1 MRLGYSILYVAS
13 VPDTMA
19 FYERAFGLK
28 RGLIAEGE
36 VYGEMS
42 TGATKLAF
50 SAERFART
58 LTPVPFEA
66 ARPEQAAPPS
76 ELGLVTSEVEVAF
89 SRAVDAGAVAVKAP
103 ECKPWGQVVAYVRD
117 NNGFLVELCSPME
130 G

>member
-19 FYERAFGLK
+19 FYERAFGLE

-36 VYGEMS
+36 VYGETS

-50 SAERFART
+50 SAEPFART
-58 LTPVPFEA
+58 LTPVPFE
-66 ARPEQAAPPS
+66 
-76 ELGLVTSEVEVAF
+76 
-89 SRAVDAGAVAVKAP
+89 
-103 ECKPWGQVVAYVRD
+103 
-117 NNGFLVELCSPME
+117 GFLVEICSPME